1 MGRRRVLLPNSDEEE
16 EEYRGLETLIPTRT
30 TSAYAPATR
39 SQPPPPEEPLEIS
52 DDDGEDFV
60 DVPDAFSPPS
70 PPPLPEPSWDG
81 IQGNHGGSPPR
92 ARVGGESSNGP
103 VDVLLRT
110 LGLWLRREW
119 LESCLACLSGSHLSF
134 EFLDNAGKA
143 ELCFEQ
149 FLFSD
154 MNFSGG
160 GVLPEN
166 LSGMH
171 GVVLDGPYVLQVD
184 EIVNISFPLRERY
197 QEAHAGLK
205 RCLKLSL
212 TDGVQRVYG
221 MEYRPIS
228 QIKAL
233 APSGL
238 KIAICN
244 VHIRHGLLMLVPE
257 IVDVLGGMAEDLEA
271 ARERLIHEISKPPR
285 GKRKQTTLSLSKRA
299 SLASWPSTVN
309 SGVEPGNLPMP
320 DGGSVPHMIPRVEV
334 LHVPFISGDVLNS
347 ADQHTGVSITE
358 NLSEQ
363 QGRHNGG
370 IIAPHT
376 GDATEQLAAL
386 EAPGSIAKQSD
397 GLQRRECCAEESS
410 VVYVRADSELNVHSK
425 SNLSVGDIDMADEVD
440 HPLILSEDKETPF
453 TYLAC
458 FLAKRAAK
466 DDGLSFIQ
474 GKIKCFLT
482 GVKSFQF
489 KHRSTYELRVYVD
502 DGSLISEVLIDHRVV
517 EKGIGHSPEAVT
529 AAFSSSDK
537 ATSSNM
543 RDAMKRFQLFL
554 MKFEG
559 TMLLEIRQDQTI
571 PVAVEMNQGYPTS
584 DAWPLLGRLKAFTAP
599 LVPLR

>member
-16 EEYRGLETLIPTRT
+16 EEDRGLETLIPTRT

-70 PPPLPEPSWDG
+70 PPPLPEPSWAG
-81 IQGNHGGSPPR
+81 IQGNHGG
-92 ARVGGESSNGP
+92 EQQWP
-103 VDVLLRT
+103 VDSLLRT
-110 LGLWLRREW
+110 LGLWLQREW
-119 LESCLACLSGSHLSF
+119 LESCLACLSSTHLSF

-171 GVVLDGPYVLQVD
+171 GLYWKGPTLMKLSTLASPSR
-184 EIVNISFPLRERY
+184 EISRGSCR
-197 QEAHAGLK
+197 LK

-221 MEYRPIS
+221 MEYRSIS

-238 KIAICN
+238 KVSVWFQC
-244 VHIRHGLLMLVPE
+244 
-257 IVDVLGGMAEDLEA
+257 MAEDLEA

-285 GKRKQTTLSLSKRA
+285 GK
-299 SLASWPSTVN
+299 

-320 DGGSVPHMIPRVEV
+320 DGGSVPHMIPRANFATVRGGSGVNPTDGLAPDPCDRGTNSEQCAAANPTTVEV

-554 MKFEG
+554 MKFESIAPIAFPFIEDFHTG
-559 TMLLEIRQDQTI
+559 DYTLGML
-571 PVAVEMNQGYPTS
+571 
-584 DAWPLLGRLKAFTAP
+584 PLCFP
-599 LVPLR
+599 